1 MSNQAFDG
9 GGLVSE
15 RGDSLLRCQRDLFQK
30 ISHEIESIAHQ
41 KNKIKELEEIESKAI
56 EAHTTVWQGFEG
68 KSGKAAVKDALDIYK
83 KVSTHRDISETFIKS
98 IVTPAKGRL

>member
-1 MSNQAFDG
+1 MSNQAFDA

-30 ISHEIESIAHQ
+30 ISHEIESITHQ

-68 KSGKAAVKDALDIYK
+68 KAGQAAVKDALDIYK
-83 KVSTHRDISETFIKS
+83 KVSTHRDIAETFINS

>member
-1 MSNQAFDG
+1 MSNQAFDA

-41 KNKIKELEEIESKAI
+41 KK
-56 EAHTTVWQGFEG
+56 
-68 KSGKAAVKDALDIYK
+68 
-83 KVSTHRDISETFIKS
+83 
-98 IVTPAKGRL
+98 

>member
-1 MSNQAFDG
+1 MSNQAFDA

-30 ISHEIESIAHQ
+30 ISHEIESITSN
-41 KNKIKELEEIESKAI
+41 KNKAKELEDIENKAI

-68 KSGKAAVKDALDIYK
+68 KSGKAAVKDAFDIYK
-83 KVSTHRDISETFIKS
+83 KVSSHKDVADAFIKS
-98 IVTPAKGRL
+98 IVTPTKGRL